1 MKRTLA
7 FAVIG
12 ASLLGSGVAF
22 AEKGDW
28 LLRVRAVNLDME
40 NKSEAIPAL
49 AVPADAIQVSD
60 KVIPEVDI
68 SYFFTRNIAAELVL
82 TVPQKHDVDVTASA
96 IGSFKA
102 GSFKHL
108 PPTLTLQYHFLPDGQ
123 FRPYV
128 GAGINYTRISSVS
141 LAVPGVTPLQLDD
154 DSFGAALQ
162 AGVDVALGKNV
173 YLNFDVKKIYIDSDV
188 KDGTGAKVSRVKLD
202 PLAIGIG
209 LGWKF

>member
-7 FAVIG
+7 LAVIG

-28 LLRVRAVNLDME
+28 LVRVRAVNLDME
-40 NKSEAIPAL
+40 NKSDAIPAL

-60 KVIPEVDI
+60 KLIPEVDI

-82 TVPQKHDVDVTASA
+82 TIPQKHDVDVTASA
-96 IGSFKA
+96 VGGFRA

-141 LAVPGVTPLQLDD
+141 LAVPGVTTLDLDD

-162 AGVDVALGKNV
+162 AGVDIALGKNLV
-173 YLNFDVKKIYIDSDV
+173 LNLDVKKIYIDSDL
-188 KDGTGAKVSRVKLD
+188 KDGTGAKVSHLKLD
-202 PLAIGIG
+202 PLAVGIG